1 MKKEGVMIPALATTP
16 LREVK
21 LREAVRMPPDAPL
34 LDAVTML
41 RERRRGAV
49 IVQDAKGTLLGIFTE
64 HDLIER
70 VDHTSHDWHILAV
83 AECMTKSPRTSGADA
98 SIADAIQVMRKGGF
112 RNLPI
117 VDADG
122 HATGIVT
129 VRDILEHITEQFPKE
144 LLNLPPDPGREASRR
159 WGG

>member
-1 MKKEGVMIPALATTP
+1 MSEEGVMIPTLATTP

-21 LREAVRMPPDAPL
+21 LREAVRMPPNAPL

-41 RERRRGAV
+41 RERKRGAV
-49 IVQDAKGTLLGIFTE
+49 IVQDDNGTLLGIFTE

-70 VDHTSHDWHILAV
+70 VDHGSHDWHKLEV
-83 AECMTKSPRTSGADA
+83 AQCMTTAPSTVHADA
-98 SIADAIQVMRKGGF
+98 SIADAIHLMQNGGF

-129 VRDILEHITEQFPKE
+129 IRDILRHIAEQFPKE
-144 LLNLPPDPGREASRR
+144 FLNLPPDPGREANRR

>member
-1 MKKEGVMIPALATTP
+1 MIPALATTP
-16 LREVK
+16 LREVR

-41 RERRRGAV
+41 RERKRGAV
-49 IVQDAKGTLLGIFTE
+49 IVQDDKGTLLGIFTE

-70 VDHTSHDWHILAV
+70 VDHQSHDWHRLAV
-83 AECMTKSPRTSGADA
+83 ADCMTTSPSTAGPDA
-98 SIADAIQVMRKGGF
+98 SIADAIHLMQKGGF

-117 VDADG
+117 VDHDG

-129 VRDILEHITEQFPKE
+129 VRDILRHIAEQFPKE
-144 LLNLPPDPGREASRR
+144 FLNLPPDPGREANSR